1 MENINN
7 YKKRFFN
14 LMESTMGDVKPL
26 IVEDEQSSGLSTL
39 NSILSQ
45 ANLGQV
51 SQEDVPELVS
61 DCPVYAPNQKLQ
73 GYLDQVKQ
81 AAESADL
88 NTLKSELKKVISASK
103 KIEEQAVTTFFVI
116 FGLSIPLIEFAIIF
130 AAITLIIIIAI
141 SKRIMG
147 DNEKSKGKAYCEKSN
162 TKLLSKLGI
171 S

>member
-1 MENINN
+1 
-7 YKKRFFN
+7 
-14 LMESTMGDVKPL
+14 MESTMGDVKPL

-61 DCPVYAPNQKLQ
+61 DCPVYVPNQKLQ

-130 AAITLIIIIAI
+130 ASIALIIIVAI